1 MSAKSEDPSA
11 LTREITKLRKIN
23 ASLMSRLERSGA
35 ETRTPFALFENAA
48 TLDQQVRHQT
58 QDLREALHML
68 ERSNDALQQAK
79 EVAEAANALK
89 TSFLASI
96 SHDLLQPLHA
106 ARLMLAVLDEKLATP
121 DAPKMLHQAD
131 RSLHT
136 LEDIITTL
144 LDISKLD
151 AGVLKPQMR
160 AVATGDLIEELCL
173 EFAPIAQAR
182 ALVLR
187 KRITNATV
195 QTDPLF
201 LRRILQNLLS
211 NALRYTKS
219 GGVLLLCR
227 RQDNALRFDIADTGP
242 GIPSH
247 RQSAIFEEFQRDDVG
262 IKGEP
267 GSGLGLSIVKRL
279 AAAMDHEIALWSR
292 IGRGSVFSVFVPLA
306 AETSAPSLAPASF
319 LPFAS
324 AQIMIRRFGTD
335 ASDVARLLE
344 SWGSQIVVADDYD
357 AAERHL
363 LEADRLPDLLVLCA
377 DDNVQ
382 GVSSELAKLRSLAG
396 QQLPAFII
404 TKDNPSVQACDGI
417 ETLSSPVRPA
427 ELRALVTY
435 LLREANS

>member
-1 MSAKSEDPSA
+1 MSTNQEDPAA
-11 LTREITKLRKIN
+11 LSREIVKLRKIN
-23 ASLMSRLERSGA
+23 ASLMSRLERSGTDA
-35 ETRTPFALFENAA
+35 RTPFALFENAA

-106 ARLMLAVLDEKLATP
+106 ARLMLAVLDEKLATS
-121 DAPKMLHQAD
+121 DAPQLLHQAD

-160 AVATGDLIEELCL
+160 AVATDDIIEELCL
-173 EFAPIAQAR
+173 EFAPIAR
-182 ALVLR
+182 ERGLKLR
-187 KRITNATV
+187 KRITNAIV

-211 NALRYTKS
+211 NAMRYTKN

-227 RQDNALRFDIADTGP
+227 KQGGALRFDIADTGP

-262 IKGEP
+262 IKSEP

-279 AAAMDHEIALWSR
+279 AAAMDQEIALWSR
-292 IGRGSVFSVFVPLA
+292 LGRGSVFSVFVPLA
-306 AETSAPSLAPASF
+306 VETAAPSERSSF
-319 LPFAS
+319 LPFTS
-324 AQIMIRRFGTD
+324 AQILIRSFGADTR
-335 ASDVARLLE
+335 DVVQLLE
-344 SWGSQIVVADDYD
+344 SWGSNVIVADSDE
-357 AAERHL
+357 AATRL
-363 LEADRLPDLLVLCA
+363 LHDADRQPDLLVICA
-377 DDNVQ
+377 DKDLQNVPA
-382 GVSSELAKLRSLAG
+382 ELTKMRSLAG
-396 QQLPAFII
+396 QALPAFII
-404 TKDNPSVQACDGI
+404 SKDAANAQACEGI
-417 ETLSSPVRPA
+417 EVLSAPVRPA
-427 ELRALVTY
+427 ELRAFVTY
-435 LLREANS
+435 LLRDENP

>member
-1 MSAKSEDPSA
+1 MSANQEDPAA
-11 LTREITKLRKIN
+11 LSREIAKLRKIN
-23 ASLMSRLERSGA
+23 AALMSRLERGGT

-121 DAPKMLHQAD
+121 DAPRLLHQAD

-160 AVATGDLIEELCL
+160 AMATNDLIEELCL
-173 EFAPIAQAR
+173 EFAPIAQER
-182 ALVLR
+182 GLKLR
-187 KRITNATV
+187 KRVTHAPV

-211 NALRYTKS
+211 NALRYTKR

-227 RQDNALRFDIADTGP
+227 KQGNALRFDIADTGP

-247 RQSAIFEEFQRDDVG
+247 RQTAIFEEFQRDDIG

-292 IGRGSVFSVFVPLA
+292 PGRGSVFSVFVPLA
-306 AETSAPSLAPASF
+306 VATPPGERASF

-324 AQIMIRRFGTD
+324 AQIMIRSINADTQE
-335 ASDVARLLE
+335 VVQLLE
-344 SWGSQIVVADDYD
+344 GWGSNVIIAETDE
-357 AAERHL
+357 AAEHFL
-363 LEADRLPDLLVLCA
+363 LDADRLPDLFILCTHA
-377 DDNVQ
+377 DQQ
-382 GVSSELAKLRSLAG
+382 GIPAELEKLRAVAG
-396 QQLPAFII
+396 QALPAFII
-404 TKDNPSVQACDGI
+404 SPDSTQACEDV
-417 ETLSSPVRPA
+417 EVLSSPVRPA